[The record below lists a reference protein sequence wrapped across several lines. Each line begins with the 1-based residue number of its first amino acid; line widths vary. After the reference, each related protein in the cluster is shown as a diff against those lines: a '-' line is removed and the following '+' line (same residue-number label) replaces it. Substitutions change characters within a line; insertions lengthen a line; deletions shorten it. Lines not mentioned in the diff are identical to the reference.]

1 LPDRGVSAT
10 LGIVRTADNGR
21 SHRVVL
27 TGGPGG
33 GKTTAAD
40 LLRREV
46 GDKIVVVP
54 ESATLLFGG
63 GFPRSSE
70 HAARRSAQNAIFHV
84 QRGLEDVYSAT
95 YPDRVLL
102 CDRGTVDGAVYW
114 PGSTDEFFETAG
126 TSLEQELGRYD
137 RVLFFETAAVGGISI
152 EGGNPV
158 RTEDQEQ
165 AIALDLALRELWSQH
180 PNFTLIQHDGSFLKK
195 IFNALTVLTGVV
207 EDHGSAA

>member
-1 LPDRGVSAT
+1 M
-10 LGIVRTADNGR
+10 
-21 SHRVVL
+21 L

-46 GDKIVVVP
+46 GEEIVVVP
-54 ESATLLFGG
+54 ESATMLFGG
-63 GFPRSSE
+63 GFPRGPE
-70 HAARRSAQNAIFHV
+70 PAARRSAQNAIFHV
-84 QRGLEDVYSAT
+84 QRGLEDVYAAT
-95 YPDRVLL
+95 YPERILL

-114 PGSTDEFFETAG
+114 PGTPDEFFERAG
-126 TSLEQELGRYD
+126 TTLERELARYD

-165 AIALDLALRELWSQH
+165 AIAIDAALRELWCQH
-180 PNFTLIQHDGSFLKK
+180 PNFTLIRHDTSFIKK
-195 IFNALTVLTGVV
+195 IFNALGVLTAAV
-207 EDHGSAA
+207 ETYVNGSGPT

>member
-1 LPDRGVSAT
+1 MSGT
-10 LGIVRTADNGR
+10 LETVPTTDKGR
-21 SHRVVL
+21 SPRVVL

-46 GDKIVVVP
+46 GEKIVVVP
-54 ESATLLFGG
+54 ESATMLFGG
-63 GFPRSSE
+63 GFPRRSE
-70 HAARRSAQNAIFHV
+70 RAARRSAQNAIFHV
-84 QRGLEDVYSAT
+84 QRGLEDVYAAT

-102 CDRGTVDGAVYW
+102 CDRGTVDGSVYW
-114 PGSTDEFFETAG
+114 PGTPDEFFETAG
-126 TSLEQELGRYD
+126 TTLERELHRYD

-165 AIALDLALRELWSQH
+165 AIALDSALRDLWSQH
-180 PNFTLIQHDGSFLKK
+180 PNFTLIRHDASFIKK
-195 IFNALTVLTGVV
+195 IFNALSVLTGLV
-207 EDHGSAA
+207 ENGRRA

>member
-1 LPDRGVSAT
+1 MTPAG
-10 LGIVRTADNGR
+10 NGR

-46 GDKIVVVP
+46 GEKIVVVP

-63 GFPRSSE
+63 GFPRESE
-70 HAARRSAQNAIFHV
+70 PAARRSAQNAIFHV
-84 QRGLEDVYSAT
+84 QRGLEDVYGAT

-114 PGSTDEFFETAG
+114 PGTPDEFFETAG
-126 TSLEQELGRYD
+126 TTLEQELGRYD

-165 AIALDLALRELWSQH
+165 AIALDTALRDLWSQH
-180 PNFTLIQHDGSFLKK
+180 SNFTLIRHDGSFLKK
-195 IFNALTVLTGVV
+195 IFNALSVLTGVV
-207 EDHGSAA
+207 DEHGSASADARAAAADG